1 VGAEIGRSPSRARTE
16 HLPGLHQVER
26 PAGVELVTR
35 GKLSENLFMI
45 LVGSCE
51 VSAQRVCG
59 APKCTHNSLSRK
71 LEDCL
76 VTLGAAWRPRLS
88 IERELWQVRVP
99 VDTETGKWK
108 VIGTLRAGETFGEVS
123 LTVGAKSMAS
133 VITAEPCCFV
143 EVKYDDCEG
152 LLLSRSTTHLNTPQT
167 WTISK

>member
-1 VGAEIGRSPSRARTE
+1 
-16 HLPGLHQVER
+16 
-26 PAGVELVTR
+26 
-35 GKLSENLFMI
+35 
-45 LVGSCE
+45 
-51 VSAQRVCG
+51 
-59 APKCTHNSLSRK
+59 
-71 LEDCL
+71 
-76 VTLGAAWRPRLS
+76 
-88 IERELWQVRVP
+88 VRVP

-167 WTISK
+167 WTISNSHQGARYLLIIQAVSSWVSFLLQAGCDGLHAPHQAHPS